1 MNRSGLGGRRAHP
14 ETADASFHERLELSQ
29 GHPGLQPSEH
39 ALDEPPVEGAN
50 KLAVVVGKLP
60 ERAGDAMVTRV
71 IVFGKF
77 LYE

>member
-1 MNRSGLGGRRAHP
+1 MRKDVALGL
-14 ETADASFHERLELSQ
+14 
-29 GHPGLQPSEH
+29 
-39 ALDEPPVEGAN
+39 ALR
-50 KLAVVVGKLP
+50 KLP